1 MTINT
6 KEELEELIENGEII
20 KELSGKHDCNYEVYV
35 TEKNNKFYQF
45 TVEFSYNEGIQFN
58 LPMVGEEVEKVE
70 VITAIWKKVK
80 K

>member
-20 KELSGKHDCNYEVYV
+20 KELSGKHDCHYEVYV
-35 TEKNNKFYQF
+35 IEKNNKFYQF
-45 TVEFSYNEGIQFN
+45 EVEFSYNEGIQFN
-58 LPMVGEEVEKVE
+58 PPMDGEEVEKVE
-70 VITAIWKKVK
+70 VTTAIWKKVK